1 MRVALVGPGA
11 GEGAA
16 ARVATA
22 LGAAWWEYA
31 APAGDDDDGPRDLG
45 DFAAVYVAG
54 ADDPDLFVRA
64 RRSGNLVVS
73 ARAVETLV
81 GSCIPADVV
90 LVDGGD
96 PAHDVDE
103 TELPVAPGAIVTAQ
117 GPAGGWLRRADGTEE
132 RWGDGGAAGAPALGA
147 QVADGIGAAIAVV
160 LGRGEG
166 LEDALRLAASVGA
179 ALARSGTGSTDPLAA
194 LGV

>member
-1 MRVALVGPGA
+1 
-11 GEGAA
+11 
-16 ARVATA
+16 
-22 LGAAWWEYA
+22 EYA

-117 GPAGGWLRRADGTEE
+117 GPAGGWLR
-132 RWGDGGAAGAPALGA
+132 
-147 QVADGIGAAIAVV
+147 
-160 LGRGEG
+160 
-166 LEDALRLAASVGA
+166 
-179 ALARSGTGSTDPLAA
+179 
-194 LGV
+194 